1 VKRFGQIAVILLLAL
16 ALTVLPGGGGAL
28 SVTLTLISLAF
39 FVAIAF
45 LGYRLYNQFRFE
57 LESLEERQ
65 RGVLYGSVG
74 LAFLTFCA
82 TNRMFDTGGFGALA
96 WIALLG
102 ICSYGLYW
110 VWTQY
115 RSFA

>member
-1 VKRFGQIAVILLLAL
+1 MQTAGKFAIVALIALAFTALPGGSGALDVLLAL
-16 ALTVLPGGGGAL
+16 LTIVIF
-28 SVTLTLISLAF
+28 T
-39 FVAIAF
+39 AIAL
-45 LGYRLYNQFRFE
+45 LGYRLYRQYRFE
-57 LESLEERQ
+57 LDSLSERQ
-65 RGVLYGSVG
+65 RLVLYSSIG

-82 TNRMFDTGGFGALA
+82 TARMFDAGGAGAVA

-115 RSFA
+115 RSYG